1 MLPHD
6 WFTGGTAVMGVLNV
20 TPDSFSDGGRFLDA
34 RQAIERACQMVE
46 DGARIIDIGG
56 ESTRPGA
63 TPVPLEEER
72 ARVLPVLRA
81 LRQALP
87 RVVLSVDT
95 MKPELMREAAD
106 AGADL
111 LNDVNGLRAPGAVE
125 AARDSGCA
133 VCLMH
138 MQGDPQTMQQ
148 APAYENVVD
157 EVADWLRARLEVCA
171 AAGIDR
177 NRILVDPG
185 IGFGKR
191 LAHNL
196 SLLANIERFQALAAG
211 VLIGASRKSMYGQL
225 LDLPVEERLAPGL
238 AVAAVAAWQGAAI
251 IRTHDVRETVHA
263 VATAQALRQA
273 RLGDNGGRVGS
284 RQTGEA

>member
-6 WFTGGTAVMGVLNV
+6 WLTDGTAVMGVLNV
-20 TPDSFSDGGRFLDA
+20 TPDSFSDGGRFIDE
-34 RQAIERACQMVE
+34 RQAIDHACQMVE
-46 DGARIIDIGG
+46 EGARIIDIGG

-63 TPVPLEEER
+63 IPVPLQEER
-72 ARVLPVLRA
+72 RRVLPVLRA
-81 LRQALP
+81 LRQAMP
-87 RVVLSVDT
+87 HVVLSVDT

-111 LNDVNGLRAPGAVE
+111 INDVNGFRAPGALE
-125 AARDSGCA
+125 AVRDSGCA
-133 VCLMH
+133 LCLMH

-148 APAYENVVD
+148 APAYHNVVD
-157 EVADWLRARLEVCA
+157 EVEDWLRARVEACA

-177 NRILVDPG
+177 SRILVDPG

-196 SLLANIERFQALAAG
+196 SLLAHVDRFQVIAAG
-211 VLIGASRKSMYGQL
+211 VLIGASRKSMFGQL

-251 IRTHDVRETVHA
+251 IRTHDVRETAHA
-263 VATAQALRQA
+263 VATAQALRGA
-273 RLGDNGGRVGS
+273 RLGDNGHRVRIG
-284 RQTGEA
+284 QTGEA